1 MRTNLIKVD
10 KLANGELG
18 FIENE
23 YLQVDDS
30 LVLII
35 ETGNGNKAH
44 FIYRVSQDVAFRCTL
59 LCEAGRRFQRAYLDL
74 LNEHKLKLQT
84 VETVDDYFQIAVP
97 IV

>member
-1 MRTNLIKVD
+1 MRTNLVKVD
-10 KLANGELG
+10 KLTNTELD
-18 FIENE
+18 FIENDH
-23 YLQVDDS
+23 LQVDDS
-30 LVLII
+30 LVLVI
-35 ETGNGNKAH
+35 ETDNGNKAH

-84 VETVDDYFQIAVP
+84 VDTKDDYFEIVVP